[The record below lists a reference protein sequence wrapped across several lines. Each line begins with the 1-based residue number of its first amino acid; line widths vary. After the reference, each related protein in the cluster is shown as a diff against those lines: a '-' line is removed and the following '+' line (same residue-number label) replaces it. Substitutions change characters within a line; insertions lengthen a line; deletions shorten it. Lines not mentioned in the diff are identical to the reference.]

1 MQLFKRL
8 QRRLFIFQI
17 FLLLASCCAVAYGSL
32 RTFEA
37 DLEPDMMR
45 KSDVIARSLA
55 GQFERALESGIAFR
69 HFRGVEDLFSSV
81 RASNPEIG
89 FIAAIDAG
97 ATHAF
102 VAGDARAAQILGS
115 LAPVLAGEVKS
126 GQAVTPAALRWN
138 QYLVAP
144 RPIMQ
149 AEKPLGW
156 LLVAVDSHYIQDKIS
171 EIFYDI
177 LVVLVVSLLLTFELL
192 LLIMSTSSTPMLALQ
207 AVFAQV
213 GAKDDAD
220 QAGTQHWPSPVQQL
234 ALVMRTIVRRLEAR
248 HRSLTLPAQAASA
261 LTAPTDLLRAA
272 DTAIE
277 ALRSKHTTMA
287 MMAGQDALVRVRLP
301 LFVFFLAE
309 ELSRSFFPIFVRGLH
324 LSFTGL
330 SPEIVVSLPMMLF
343 MLVVAFTQPLGG
355 PWVERLGARRLMLG
369 GALLGAVGLALT
381 ATADN
386 LTALLAFR
394 LLTAV
399 GYGAVFVA
407 GQGHVVAQTH
417 PGNRAWGLAMF
428 VGSVLAASICGP
440 AIGGILADRIGY
452 RWTFAVGSSMAL
464 LAAFLAWRLLRT
476 ASASPAA
483 QRRPLRLRD
492 VGVVL
497 RNPRFLALIGLGA
510 MPAKIILTG
519 FLYYLAPLYLAH
531 LGNSQSATGRIMMLY
546 GLMMVLLTPIAARTA
561 DRVGRPL
568 LFVVLGGLLS
578 GAGLLGV
585 LWSASTGM
593 VLFGIV
599 ILGLAQAISIT
610 PQLSLVPV
618 ACAEECKA
626 MGQVTVIGFF
636 RLFERIGSAL
646 GPLFAAFLLRT
657 FDYVTAIVAIGG
669 GVGLACILLGLTW
682 HFSPGRRDQAAAA
695 PVLSAVTA
703 SPQMEK
709 A

>member
-1 MQLFKRL
+1 M
-8 QRRLFIFQI
+8 
-17 FLLLASCCAVAYGSL
+17 
-32 RTFEA
+32 
-37 DLEPDMMR
+37 
-45 KSDVIARSLA
+45 
-55 GQFERALESGIAFR
+55 
-69 HFRGVEDLFSSV
+69 
-81 RASNPEIG
+81 
-89 FIAAIDAG
+89 
-97 ATHAF
+97 
-102 VAGDARAAQILGS
+102 
-115 LAPVLAGEVKS
+115 
-126 GQAVTPAALRWN
+126 
-138 QYLVAP
+138 
-144 RPIMQ
+144 
-149 AEKPLGW
+149 
-156 LLVAVDSHYIQDKIS
+156 
-171 EIFYDI
+171 
-177 LVVLVVSLLLTFELL
+177 
-192 LLIMSTSSTPMLALQ
+192 
-207 AVFAQV
+207 
-213 GAKDDAD
+213 
-220 QAGTQHWPSPVQQL
+220 
-234 ALVMRTIVRRLEAR
+234 
-248 HRSLTLPAQAASA
+248 
-261 LTAPTDLLRAA
+261 
-272 DTAIE
+272 
-277 ALRSKHTTMA
+277 
-287 MMAGQDALVRVRLP
+287 
-301 LFVFFLAE
+301 
-309 ELSRSFFPIFVRGLH
+309 
-324 LSFTGL
+324 
-330 SPEIVVSLPMMLF
+330 
-343 MLVVAFTQPLGG
+343 
-355 PWVERLGARRLMLG
+355 
-369 GALLGAVGLALT
+369 
-381 ATADN
+381 
-386 LTALLAFR
+386 LAFR

-417 PGNRAWGLAMF
+417 AGNRAWGLAMF

-476 ASASPAA
+476 AASTSPSP
-483 QRRPLRLRD
+483 QRHPLRLRD

-561 DRVGRPL
+561 DRAGRPL
-568 LFVVLGGLLS
+568 LFVVSGGLLS

-599 ILGLAQAISIT
+599 ILGVAQAISIT

-626 MGQVTVIGFF
+626 MRQVTVIGFF

-669 GVGLACILLGLTW
+669 GVGLACILLALTW
-682 HFSPGRRDQAAAA
+682 HFSPGRREK
-695 PVLSAVTA
+695 PA
-703 SPQMEK
+703 SSKLLARATPRLEK